1 MSVNKEL
8 INSLKNFIVEMCEK
22 VGPRAPCSKNEAK
35 CARLLYDKLKAFSDE
50 VIIEEFNTTPD
61 AYKISFRLPSILYCI
76 SIILFWYYSWL
87 SLIFAVLSF
96 LIFFC
101 EIYLV
106 REIVDIF
113 FPKKSSQNVIT
124 KIKPKH
130 KTKTLIIIGSH
141 LDSNWEFPIIR
152 KLKYGFI
159 IIIAINFFLN
169 LVLIILLIMKNLLL
183 LFQIKA
189 DFYNLDV
196 NAFTFLIITL
206 PFPLIQLIFIISNRP
221 VMGAN
226 DNLSGMAV
234 CYEIAKNLSISTNKL
249 NNVELWINTY
259 GCEEIG
265 SKGSKAFINKHLEE
279 IQKAKI
285 INLDMLGYS
294 YPPLLIGKSEIYGL
308 VKMNGEMIELIK
320 ESANEL
326 NINIEIKNLFA
337 YTDSLSF
344 CRNHLSA
351 TSITSKP
358 HSMKEFYY
366 HTRDDILE
374 NLNFENMI
382 NAYKV
387 CMRIIKKFDIK
398 S

>member
-1 MSVNKEL
+1 LSAV
-8 INSLKNFIVEMCEK
+8 
-22 VGPRAPCSKNEAK
+22 
-35 CARLLYDKLKAFSDE
+35 
-50 VIIEEFNTTPD
+50 T
-61 AYKISFRLPSILYCI
+61 SILYCI

-113 FPKKSSQNVIT
+113 FPKKGSQNVIT

-130 KTKTLIIIGSH
+130 KTKTLVIIGSH

-159 IIIAINFFLN
+159 IIIAVNFFLN
-169 LVLIILLIMKNLLL
+169 LVLIILLVMKNFLL
-183 LFQIKA
+183 LFQIEA
-189 DFYNLDV
+189 DFYNLEIK
-196 NAFTFLIITL
+196 AFIFLIITL

-221 VMGAN
+221 VIGAN

-234 CYEIAKNLSISTNKL
+234 CYEIAKNFAVSTNKL
-249 NNVELWINTY
+249 NNVEVWINTY
-259 GCEEIG
+259 GSEEIG

-279 IQKAKI
+279 IKKAKI

-294 YPPLLIGKSEIYGL
+294 YPPLLIGKSEIFGL
-308 VKMNGEMIELIK
+308 VKMNGEVIELIK
-320 ESANEL
+320 QSATEL
-326 NINIEIKNLFA
+326 NINIEIKKLFA

-344 CRNHLSA
+344 CRKNLSA

-358 HSMKEFYY
+358 HSMKEFHY
-366 HTRDDILE
+366 HTRDDIFE

-387 CMRIIKKFDIK
+387 CMRIIEKLDIK

>member
-8 INSLKNFIVEMCEK
+8 VNSMKNFIVEICEK
-22 VGPRAPCSKNEAK
+22 VGPRAPCSKNETK
-35 CARLLYDKLKAFSDE
+35 CARLLHDKLKAFSDE
-50 VIIEEFNTTPD
+50 VVIEEFNTTPD
-61 AYKISFRLPSILYCI
+61 AYKISFRLPVILYCI
-76 SIILFWYYSWL
+76 SIILYWYCSWL
-87 SLIFAVLSF
+87 SLIFAILSF
-96 LIFFC
+96 IIFFC

-113 FPKKSSQNVIT
+113 FPKKLSQNVIA

-159 IIIAINFFLN
+159 IIIAINFFLIV
-169 LVLIILLIMKNLLL
+169 VLIILLILKNMLLL
-183 LFQIKA
+183 LQIE
-189 DFYNLDV
+189 FYNLEI

-234 CYEIAKNLSISTNKL
+234 CYEIAKNLSISINKL
-249 NNVELWINTY
+249 NNVEVWINTY

-265 SKGSKAFINKHLEE
+265 SKGSKAFINEHLEE

-326 NINIEIKNLFA
+326 NINIEIKDLFA

-344 CRNHLSA
+344 CRENLSA

-366 HTRDDILE
+366 HTRDDTFE
-374 NLNFENMI
+374 NLNFENMF

-387 CMRIIKKFDIK
+387 CMRIIKKLDIK

>member
-8 INSLKNFIVEMCEK
+8 VNSMKNFIVEICEK
-22 VGPRAPCSKNEAK
+22 VGPRAPCSKNETK
-35 CARLLYDKLKAFSDE
+35 CARLLHDKLKAFSDE
-50 VIIEEFNTTPD
+50 VVIEEFNTTPD
-61 AYKISFRLPSILYCI
+61 AYKISFRLPVILYCI
-76 SIILFWYYSWL
+76 SIILYWYYSWL
-87 SLIFAVLSF
+87 SLIFAILSF
-96 LIFFC
+96 IIFFC

-113 FPKKSSQNVIT
+113 FPKKLSQNVIA

-159 IIIAINFFLN
+159 IIIAINFFLIV
-169 LVLIILLIMKNLLL
+169 VLIILLILKNMLLL
-183 LFQIKA
+183 LQIE
-189 DFYNLDV
+189 FYNLEI

-234 CYEIAKNLSISTNKL
+234 CYEIAKNLSISINKL
-249 NNVELWINTY
+249 NNVEVWINTY

-265 SKGSKAFINKHLEE
+265 SKGSKAFINEHLEE

-285 INLDMLGYS
+285 INLDMLGYN

-326 NINIEIKNLFA
+326 NINIEIKDLFA

-344 CRNHLSA
+344 CRENLSA

-366 HTRDDILE
+366 HTRDDTFE
-374 NLNFENMI
+374 NLNFENMF

-387 CMRIIKKFDIK
+387 CMRIIKKLDIK